1 LAEAEKDYQKMVK
14 AEEDEEAAKKKKE
27 E

>member
-14 AEEDEEAAKKKKE
+14 AEEDEEAARKKKE